1 MVGALTHMQEF
12 WSEFSEE
19 RVDLKKVLL
28 ISAKI
33 TPYKA
38 RLDEIYKNKVKEQ
51 KFASYKI
58 ITLYG
63 IYQRV
68 ILNHI
73 EDALKI

>member
-19 RVDLKKVLL
+19 RVDLKRVLL

-38 RLDEIYKNKVKEQ
+38 RLD
-51 KFASYKI
+51 
-58 ITLYG
+58 
-63 IYQRV
+63 
-68 ILNHI
+68 
-73 EDALKI
+73 